1 MSGSSRIQY
10 KGWEIVPLA
19 LPTSDAKWSASC
31 DIERAGAD
39 GIEVFEG
46 ATMQFVRDQ
55 EDDAI
60 AAACEEAI
68 RQIDNLIANPLV
80 RLA

>member
-1 MSGSSRIQY
+1 MGDQSKIHY

-19 LPTSDAKWSASC
+19 VPTSDNKWTASC

-46 ATMQFVRDQ
+46 ATMQFIRDQ

-60 AAACEEAI
+60 AAACDEAI
-68 RQIDNLIANPLV
+68 RQIDNIIANPLV